1 MINKNYCVTT
11 TCFAIKGILRTAIY
25 DLPKATYEFVPNAV
39 HGFLRLLSHE
49 SLLNIYKNTSQDDRT
64 YLNEYLQYCI
74 EKEYILEIPNE
85 INKKH
90 FPKLNLNFE
99 FPSIISNLV
108 LKINEDFDFEK
119 IKNILITLKCF
130 NIQIIFEPA
139 FNLNKIEQYLNK
151 IKDVGLNSIELII
164 AYNPDYNYELL
175 TNNYKN
181 IAFIFVYSSPKNQ
194 FIKKHVLGLQQI
206 FTSKNSF
213 EITHKKSLEFFNVN
227 ITLFTE
233 SQNHNTYF
241 NRKLFIG
248 ANGEI
253 KNSQNTSVVFGNIN
267 ELKNSNDILKIVE
280 SKEFQEYWFVHKGL
294 IDVCKKCEF
303 RHMCVDNRIPIK
315 RNEKEWYMD
324 TECNYNPYIAK
335 WSDEKGYK
343 NIDECGITSN
353 QDGFNINRK
362 KINAINKKLWGD
374 DK

>member
-181 IAFIFVYSSPKNQ
+181 IAFIFVYSSPKTNLLKSMYWGCNK
-194 FIKKHVLGLQQI
+194 FSPLRIHSKLLIKSPWNFLML
-206 FTSKNSF
+206 T
-213 EITHKKSLEFFNVN
+213 
-227 ITLFTE
+227 
-233 SQNHNTYF
+233 
-241 NRKLFIG
+241 
-248 ANGEI
+248 
-253 KNSQNTSVVFGNIN
+253 
-267 ELKNSNDILKIVE
+267 
-280 SKEFQEYWFVHKGL
+280 
-294 IDVCKKCEF
+294 
-303 RHMCVDNRIPIK
+303 
-315 RNEKEWYMD
+315 
-324 TECNYNPYIAK
+324 
-335 WSDEKGYK
+335 
-343 NIDECGITSN
+343 
-353 QDGFNINRK
+353 
-362 KINAINKKLWGD
+362 
-374 DK
+374 